1 MYEKSGRNVIYR
13 DDVSENLQ
21 IDSAMVRSVAES
33 LADTSLYISRI
44 REKIKLQTRKN
55 YMKGTYDLMLYVINE
70 FLVDYSRL
78 NPIFRD
84 GSNLSN
90 ATSSVS

>member
-1 MYEKSGRNVIYR
+1 MIY
-13 DDVSENLQ
+13 
-21 IDSAMVRSVAES
+21 SVAQS
-33 LADTSLYISRI
+33 LADTTFYISDI

-70 FLVDYSRL
+70 FLVDYSRT

-84 GSNLSN
+84 
-90 ATSSVS
+90 